1 MDDIKIE
8 HPIQFETIWVS
19 IDSESQ
25 LVDDLLKFE
34 QAFIRY
40 AVLESHLLLHNF
52 IIHFVL
58 LHHSG
63 SLLLP
68 LLVHQLAVLVD
79 DTFID
84 EWL

>member
-1 MDDIKIE
+1 MLPLEELGEADLCMDDVKIE

-25 LVDDLLKFE
+25 LVDDLLKFK

-40 AVLESHLLLHNF
+40 AVIESCLLLRDF
-52 IIHFVL
+52 MIHFVF

-68 LLVHQLAVLVD
+68 LLVH
-79 DTFID
+79 
-84 EWL
+84 